1 MKSFRHCVVLAT
13 VLLGLSLP
21 LLAQTPEWIWVS
33 NQTPDNEEIY
43 LVKTLSL
50 PAKAKKATL
59 ELACD
64 DEGVGYVNGTKVVES
79 KTWSSIAK
87 GNAAAALVAGENVVA
102 VRAKNTGS
110 AAGVLARLTIEDA
123 DGKKTVIVS
132 DTSWTASKQSG
143 EGWNKVGGA
152 KTFTKAYSFGKLGVS
167 PWGELT
173 EPKKGVATAADSI
186 RVVPG
191 FKIEL
196 IKSSQEE
203 GSWVSMAID
212 PKGRLIISPQEGKGN
227 ILRMTLDGNGQVVH
241 SETIDLPIGG
251 SMGMMYAYDSLYV
264 SGQGKDGRGL
274 FRLQDTNGDD
284 KYDKMELIK
293 PIDGEG
299 GEHGSHGLVKGP
311 DGMIYYIHGNFVK
324 VPTDISPSSPHRNY
338 AEDSLLPRGEDGNGF
353 GVGIKPPGGFILRGD
368 KDGKRWEMVAGGMRN
383 TYDFDFNQ
391 DGEMFAYDSDMEW
404 DWGTPWYRPT
414 RVYHLVSGGDYG
426 FREGTAKYPAY
437 FPDILPPA
445 YDVGVGS
452 PTGVKFGT
460 GAKFPA
466 KYQRAMYALDWSYGR
481 ISAVHLTPDGASYSA
496 TREDFVVGKPLNV
509 TDVVIGND
517 GAMYFT
523 TGGRGTQSGLYRVT
537 YAGSESTAAVGP
549 VKDDKA
555 AAARKARHDLEAFH
569 GHQDPKA
576 VETAWPYL
584 SSPDRWLRYAARI
597 AIESQPVAS
606 WRQRALEESNTEAA
620 LTALLALARMG
631 TSQDQAELIN
641 ALGQLDLGGE
651 KANVAQLLSATRVLS
666 LSFIRQGKPSDDER
680 SGISDRLNTV
690 FPTQSAELNREVA
703 KLLIYLDAPDIVG
716 KCLDMVRKAET
727 QEEQLF
733 YIFALRTVRTGWTDE
748 QRQQYFTW
756 LSDGATEN
764 DALPRIKK
772 HTALTLSWF
781 TDVGSQYSDGASY
794 PNFLKNIRRDA
805 VAVLSDGDKGRFAQY
820 ITGKAKAAAP
830 AVKAR
835 EFVQNWKMD
844 DITPSLDQVSKGR
857 NYARGKEAYAAAQCV
872 ACHQFNGAGGAVGP
886 DLTAI
891 ASRFTRAD
899 ILSSILEPSKVVSE
913 QYENTSFLLK
923 NDDDVTGRVVEENDT
938 RYVLVTD
945 PLHNGRTEVKKSDVK
960 SKKASKISPMPEGL
974 VSVLSKEEMLDLVA
988 YLETGGKASAPQF
1001 AK

>member
-33 NQTPDNEEIY
+33 NQTSDNEEIY
-43 LVKTLSL
+43 LVKSITLS
-50 PAKAKKATL
+50 AKAKKATL

-64 DEGVGYVNGTKVVES
+64 DEGVGYVNGAKVVES
-79 KTWSSIAK
+79 KTWSAIAK
-87 GNAAAALVAGENVVA
+87 GNAAAALVVGENIIA

-123 DGKKTVIVS
+123 EGKQSVVVS
-132 DTSWTASKQSG
+132 DPSWTASKQSS

-152 KTFTKAYSFGKLGVS
+152 KGFVQAHSFGKLGVS
-167 PWGELT
+167 PWGELA
-173 EPKKGVATAADSI
+173 EPKKGVATAAESI
-186 RVVPG
+186 RVANG

-196 IKSSQEE
+196 IKSSQDE

-227 ILRMTLDGNGQVVH
+227 ILRMTLDANGQVTQ
-241 SETIDLPIGG
+241 SEKIDLPIGG
-251 SMGMMYAYDSLYV
+251 SMGMLYAYDSLYV

-324 VPTDISPSSPHRNY
+324 VPTDIAPTSPHRNY

-353 GVGIKPPGGFILRGD
+353 GVGIKPPGGFIIRGD
-368 KDGKRWEMVAGGMRN
+368 KDGKKWEMVAGGMRN

-445 YDVGVGS
+445 YDVGIGS

-460 GAKFPA
+460 GAKFSA

-509 TDVVIGND
+509 TDIVIGKD

-537 YAGSESTAAVGP
+537 YVGSESTAAVGP
-549 VKDDKA
+549 VQDEKA
-555 AAARKARHDLEAFH
+555 ASARKTRHALEAFH

-576 VETAWPYL
+576 VDTAWPYL
-584 SSPDRWLRYAARI
+584 SNPDRWLRYAARI

-606 WRQRALEESNTEAA
+606 WRQRALDESNTEAS
-620 LTALLALARMG
+620 LTALLALARLG
-631 TSQDQAELIN
+631 SSQDQAELIQ
-641 ALGQLDLGGE
+641 ALGRLEFPTL
-651 KANVAQLLSATRVLS
+651 AQKLSATRVLS
-666 LSFIRQGKPSDDER
+666 LSFIRQGKPATEEHD
-680 SGISDRLNTV
+680 GISDRLNAI
-690 FPTQSAELNREVA
+690 FPTESADLNREVA
-703 KLLIYLDAPDIVG
+703 KLMIYLETPDVVG
-716 KCLDMVRKAET
+716 KCLDLVRKAET

-733 YIFALRTVRTGWTDE
+733 YIFALRTVRTGWTEE

-756 LSDGATEN
+756 LSESASEN

-772 HTALTLSWF
+772 HPALTLSWF
-781 TDVGSQYSDGASY
+781 TDVGSQFSDGASY

-805 VAVLSDGDKGRFAQY
+805 VALLSDSEKGGLAKY
-820 ITGKAKAAAP
+820 ITGKAKAAPA

-835 EFVQNWKMD
+835 EFVQNWKTD
-844 DITPSLDQVSKGR
+844 DIAPSLNQVSKGR
-857 NYARGKEAYAAAQCV
+857 NFASGQAAYAAAQCV

-886 DLTAI
+886 DLTTVS
-891 ASRFTRAD
+891 SRFSRAD
-899 ILSSILEPSKVVSE
+899 ILSSILDPSKVVSE
-913 QYENTSFLLK
+913 QYENTTLLLK
-923 NDDDVTGRVVEENDT
+923 NDDDVTGRIVEENDA

-974 VSVLSKEEMLDLVA
+974 ANVLTKSEILDLLA
-988 YLETGGKASAPQF
+988 YLETSGKSSAAQF